1 VSQLPAQKKTSVLD
15 RLRLYIDSMIEVHL
29 IDEKIIK
36 GRLAQVDD
44 DLVNIFLENCVDG
57 NGRASP
63 AAVIMGTS
71 ISHIN
76 IISLPVEETLDER
89 VFQLIL
95 KNGDMPVKEISKIL
109 DIKPKVV
116 NSAIKRLKKSGLL
129 AVHMERAPAKK
140 RMVSNQQVAEKK
152 ARR

>member
-1 VSQLPAQKKTSVLD
+1 M
-15 RLRLYIDSMIEVHL
+15 YIDSTIEVHL

-36 GRLAQVDD
+36 GKLVQVDD

-63 AAVIMGTS
+63 AAVVMGTS

-76 IISLPVEETLDER
+76 IVSLPVEETLDER

-95 KNGDMPVKEISKIL
+95 KNGDMTVKEISKIL
-109 DIKPKVV
+109 DITPKSV
-116 NSAIKRLKKSGLL
+116 NSAINRLKRSGLL
-129 AVHMERAPAKK
+129 SVHMERAPTKK
-140 RMVSNQQVAEKK
+140 RKVSKQQVAEKK